1 MRKLLVIFLLGFV
14 LTACGSK
21 PPTLDGAINPDKLPV
36 YPGATLDAGQSI
48 GGADMSGDDG
58 AFYAKYWDF
67 KTTDS
72 KEKVVE
78 GKLMTSFTINA
89 EGLVKGAKVE
99 KKGTTLKEPRLHDCV
114 VAVLTAMTFP
124 KPADGKDHPIEYP
137 FNLKAIQ

>member
-78 GKLMTSFTINA
+78 FYQSKWP
-89 EGLVKGAKVE
+89 GAKLEDTPNLGLTSLTWNFPGAE
-99 KKGTTLKEPRLHDCV
+99 KG
-114 VAVLTAMTFP
+114 
-124 KPADGKDHPIEYP
+124 EYVSMS
-137 FNLKAIQ
+137 FDNEKTIHLAECLKAGKHKRD